1 MRGLLKLAL
10 LLVVGLLAYNYFY
23 GTAAERRQSERFVD
37 KARDLG
43 NDAWDL
49 LRSEK
54 QKLDRGK
61 YDDALDRL
69 EDLYADLRKQVGR
82 IGDRDFAKELERL
95 TDRRSALEKVVDRGG
110 ELSEAAK
117 DKLDELTADTEE
129 LMHEME
135 AQSKSTA
142 PR

>member
-1 MRGLLKLAL
+1 MRGLIKLAL
-10 LLVVGLLAYNYFY
+10 FLVVGLLAYNYFY
-23 GTAAERRQSERFVD
+23 GTAAERRQSERIVD

-49 LRSEK
+49 LRSEQ
-54 QKLDRGK
+54 QKLERGK

-69 EDLYADLRKQVGR
+69 EDLYANLQKEVGR
-82 IGDRDFAKELERL
+82 FGDRDFARELERL
-95 TDRRSALEKVVDRGG
+95 TDRRTALEKVVDRGE
-110 ELSEAAK
+110 ELSESAK
-117 DKLDELTADTEE
+117 EKLDELTEDTEE

-135 AQSKSTA
+135 AKSKSTA